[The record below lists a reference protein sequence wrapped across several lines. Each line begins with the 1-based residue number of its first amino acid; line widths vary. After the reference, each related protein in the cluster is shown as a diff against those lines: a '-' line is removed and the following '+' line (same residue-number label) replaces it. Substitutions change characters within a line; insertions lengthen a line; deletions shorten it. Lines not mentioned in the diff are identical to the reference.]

1 MNTPNKLTMLRVI
14 LIPIFMIFMLYD
26 IVPFA
31 NIIAVILFVLAF
43 LTDLLDGYLARKN
56 NQVSNFGKI
65 MDPLADKVLVAAAM
79 VCLTWD
85 GVVNPWITVAIL
97 AREFTIS
104 GIRIAAAAEGNVVA
118 ASIWGKAKT
127 MWQFIAITAA
137 LILVDEAFAFSAKQL
152 VIDILMY
159 INLGLTLLS
168 GIDYMVKNKKYLSYK

>member
-14 LIPIFMIFMLYD
+14 LIPIFMVFLLYD

-31 NIIAVILFVLAF
+31 NVIAVILFVLAF
-43 LTDLLDGYLARKN
+43 LTDLLDGHLARKN

-85 GVVNPWITVAIL
+85 GVVNPWITVVIL

-137 LILVDEAFAFSAKQL
+137 LILVDEAFAFSGKQL
-152 VIDILMY
+152 TIDILMY
-159 INLGLTLLS
+159 INLFLTLLS